1 LSVQIYIAKL
11 ASDREDEN
19 TLKGLR
25 IADLK
30 HGSRVEG
37 CMENTRQ
44 DLLKEVE
51 KWSTDME
58 APNILWIEGHPGV
71 GKSAIATSLVKQL
84 RTSSR
89 LGSYFFFQRQKATE
103 MTPNALWRTIA
114 YDLAQTYPT
123 VRGHVVA
130 KLKAKEI
137 DLAIASVDELF
148 QKLIYDALMASDGI
162 PANQSPVIIIDALD
176 ECGGVAGQQSDH
188 RKRLMPTLEK
198 WSQLPKKFK
207 LVITSRAENDIKRLF
222 SRITPHAIPIPVG
235 QPTNQGSPNDIGTFL
250 EKEFRRIQEED
261 ELLPSDWPGS
271 ETIQALSSKA
281 GGLFIW
287 AKTVVSLIEKET
299 PDTRLQQ
306 ILGGKGIGNVGTLG
320 GTETGNMGGLYSQ
333 IIGALFDEKAEEKL
347 RYFRSVVGIVIVANA
362 PLTVDSVA
370 QLLRLKKDMVVH
382 ICRGLQS
389 VMEYTGD
396 LRFKHQSFVDFLL
409 DPVACPP
416 EFQVNLQQANADLSI
431 HCLMTMNSE
440 LKFNICKIESSYF
453 SNAEIQDLE
462 VRIGEHISGALQ
474 YSCLHWHSHLCSD
487 WDPTSVDILTPL
499 LNKFLKGV
507 RPLYWMEVLSVM
519 GKIPIG
525 IIALRQVEACSSV
538 RTSAPHIKLL
548 ANEILHIDSWKGT
561 QRPSRGRIALYAGVF
576 YPDF

>member
-1 LSVQIYIAKL
+1 MEE
-11 ASDREDEN
+11 REILRD
-19 TLKGLR
+19 LCIVGLEH
-25 IADLK
+25 A
-30 HGSRVEG
+30 SRVAG

-84 RTSSR
+84 RASSR

-114 YDLAQTYPT
+114 YDLAQTYPP
-123 VRGHVVA
+123 VRSCLVA
-130 KLKAKEI
+130 KLKAKEV
-137 DLAIASVDELF
+137 DLALASVDEIF
-148 QKLIYDALMASDGI
+148 QKLIYDPLMASDGI

-188 RKRLMPTLEK
+188 RKRLMQTLEK

-207 LVITSRAENDIKRLF
+207 LVVTSRAENDIKRLF

-235 QPTNQGSPNDIGTFL
+235 RPTNQGSPNDIGTFL
-250 EKEFRRIQEED
+250 EKEFRRIQEEN

-287 AKTVVSLIEKET
+287 AKTIVSLIEKET
-299 PDTRLQQ
+299 PDTRLQE
-306 ILGGKGIGNVGTLG
+306 ILGGKGIGNVGTLD
-320 GTETGNMGGLYSQ
+320 GTEAGNMGSLYSK
-333 IIGALFDEKAEEKL
+333 IIGALFAEKADEKL
-347 RYFRSVVGIVIVANA
+347 RYFRSVVGIVIVANT

-389 VMEYTGD
+389 VMEYAGD

-409 DPVACPP
+409 DAVECPP

-431 HCLMTMNSE
+431 HCLMTMNLE
-440 LKFNICKIESSYF
+440 LKFNICEIESSYL

-462 VRIGEHISGALQ
+462 VRIGERISGALQ

-487 WDPTSVDILTPL
+487 WDPARVDILTPL
-499 LNKFLKGV
+499 DGFLKGV

-525 IIALRQVEACSSV
+525 IIALRQLEACSSV
-538 RTSAPHIKLL
+538 RYVCS
-548 ANEILHIDSWKGT
+548 
-561 QRPSRGRIALYAGVF
+561 SR
-576 YPDF
+576 